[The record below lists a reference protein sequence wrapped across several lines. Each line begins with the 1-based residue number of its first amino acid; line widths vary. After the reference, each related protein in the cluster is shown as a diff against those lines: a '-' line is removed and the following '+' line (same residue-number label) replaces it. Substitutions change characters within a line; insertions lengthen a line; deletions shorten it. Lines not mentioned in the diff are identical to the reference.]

1 MQGLAP
7 PPLACQRK
15 GRASSGLKVGRARGW
30 TATGTVRVDWYGT
43 IFEVIDMR
51 SFSNLWFWLG
61 LAVMWSTVSHFVVG
75 VPHDLIR
82 RAEREGGIAL
92 ADAEA
97 LAHIYTRRILFIAR
111 QGGIF
116 LVAFACFFTT
126 GLVTLAVFYRM
137 EFAQAVLCLFVP
149 LQVISLLTLRICHM
163 IERDGLEGHRLMSR
177 LRRHRTMVQ
186 VIGMFSLFF
195 TSMFGMYQNLT
206 LGVFG

>member
-1 MQGLAP
+1 MGLD
-7 PPLACQRK
+7 
-15 GRASSGLKVGRARGW
+15 G
-30 TATGTVRVDWYGT
+30 TGTLRVDWYRT

-51 SFSNLWFWLG
+51 SFSNLWFWIG

-82 RAEREGGIAL
+82 RAEREGGTAL

-97 LAHIYTRRILFIAR
+97 LAQIYTRRILFIAR

-116 LVAFACFFTT
+116 LVTFACFVNA
-126 GLVTLAVFYRM
+126 GLVTLAVFYQM
-137 EFAQAVLCLFVP
+137 EFAQAVLCLFIP
-149 LQVISLLTLRICHM
+149 LQIVSLMTLRVCRI
-163 IERDGLEGHRLMSR
+163 IETDGLEGLRLMSR
-177 LRRHRTMVQ
+177 LRRHRVLVQ